1 MKPKAIMKIV
11 TDFCMTVLLMLLMAF
26 ELIGRTA
33 HEWIG
38 AGMFVLFILHH
49 IFNIKWSRNLTKGI
63 YSPFRIVQTC
73 LAVLVLLSML
83 GSILSSIFISREVF
97 SFLPITGGRRFGRTL
112 HMLSAYWGFIFLSLH
127 LGIHWSTMMGLFR
140 KKFSGKSMVRSAI
153 LKIIGIGIAAYGVYS
168 LIVRDILSYLFL
180 QTQFVFFDF
189 EEPLFLFFLDYLAMM
204 GLFVW
209 IGYYSAEIFKKIGRK
224 NKSVYT

>member
-1 MKPKAIMKIV
+1 
-11 TDFCMTVLLMLLMAF
+11 
-26 ELIGRTA
+26 
-33 HEWIG
+33 
-38 AGMFVLFILHH
+38 
-49 IFNIKWSRNLTKGI
+49 
-63 YSPFRIVQTC
+63 
-73 LAVLVLLSML
+73 
-83 GSILSSIFISREVF
+83 
-97 SFLPITGGRRFGRTL
+97 
-112 HMLSAYWGFIFLSLH
+112 
-127 LGIHWSTMMGLFR
+127 
-140 KKFSGKSMVRSAI
+140 MVRSAI
-153 LKIIGIGIAAYGVYS
+153 LKIIGIGIASYGVYS